1 MKVQGTRAH
10 IPCWGPSCGT
20 ELGGVI
26 VREELGLWVEVAAA
40 LTEAEVGEACTEAEV
55 EAQPVSSFLA

>member
-1 MKVQGTRAH
+1 
-10 IPCWGPSCGT
+10 
-20 ELGGVI
+20 LGGVI